1 MSNNNE
7 IDFTTLNWVKQELED
22 TLKQARQSL
31 ESYVE
36 DPQDASLMRFC
47 ASYLHQVQ
55 GTLRMVELYGA
66 AMVVEEMERLAQG
79 ILDGKVKQS
88 EESYQILMRGMLQV
102 PDYLDRLQSG
112 HRDIPIVLLPLLN
125 DLRACRGEKL
135 LTETAL
141 FSPDLSR
148 QLPEQAHGPANPL
161 PEPVLKANAGRL
173 RMAFQLGLLK
183 WFKGDDP
190 SGNTGRLAL
199 VLERLQSATTQ
210 TDARRLWW
218 TGAGL
223 LDAVRAEKVDSS
235 VSVKLLVG
243 RVDREI
249 KHLVDSGEAYFAKH
263 PPLEL
268 TKNLLYYL
276 AQAEDCG
283 PRVEAIQ
290 TLYDLGAL
298 LPSADELEHA
308 RGVMSGANR
317 ALLGTVGDAIKEDVL
332 RVKDG
337 LDLFLRGGTENGAE
351 LEPQSDALQR
361 VADTLGMLGLGVPRR
376 LVLDQ
381 KEVVDQVVAGQRPA
395 EESTLLDVAGA
406 LLYVESSLDD
416 HIARLGRDVDHGR
429 ADDSALELPQA
440 EVQRIL

>member
-1 MSNNNE
+1 MNSNYE

-66 AMVVEEMERLAQG
+66 AMVVEEMERLAQAL
-79 ILDGKVKQS
+79 LDGKVRQT
-88 EESYQILMRGMLQV
+88 EEAYQILMRGMLQV

-148 QLPEQAHGPANPL
+148 SLPANVSGPEHAL
-161 PEPVLKANAGRL
+161 PEPVLKANAARL

-183 WFKGDDP
+183 WFKGEDV
-190 SGNTGRLAL
+190 SANTARLAL
-199 VLERLQSATTQ
+199 ILDRLQAATAQ
-210 TDARRLWW
+210 VDGRRLWW
-218 TGAGL
+218 VGGGL
-223 LDAVRAEKVDSS
+223 LDAVRADKVESS

-249 KHLVDSGEAYFAKH
+249 KNLVDQGEAWFVRQ

-268 TKNLLYYL
+268 TKNL
-276 AQAEDCG
+276 
-283 PRVEAIQ
+283 
-290 TLYDLGAL
+290 
-298 LPSADELEHA
+298 
-308 RGVMSGANR
+308 
-317 ALLGTVGDAIKEDVL
+317 
-332 RVKDG
+332 
-337 LDLFLRGGTENGAE
+337 
-351 LEPQSDALQR
+351 
-361 VADTLGMLGLGVPRR
+361 
-376 LVLDQ
+376 
-381 KEVVDQVVAGQRPA
+381 
-395 EESTLLDVAGA
+395 
-406 LLYVESSLDD
+406 
-416 HIARLGRDVDHGR
+416 
-429 ADDSALELPQA
+429 
-440 EVQRIL
+440 